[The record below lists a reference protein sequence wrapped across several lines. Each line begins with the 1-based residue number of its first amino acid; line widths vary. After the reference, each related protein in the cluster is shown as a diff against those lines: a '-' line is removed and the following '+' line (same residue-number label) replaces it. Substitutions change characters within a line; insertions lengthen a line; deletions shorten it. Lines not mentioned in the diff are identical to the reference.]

1 MSTFHAYVDAA
12 HFHEALGNVLRF
24 AAKRSRL
31 PILEEAQVRFE
42 DGHCVLTC
50 TNLDQW
56 CMSTIPAVGDSF
68 SFVFVGTRKIL
79 SACKYFSGELE
90 LTYTI
95 EPTETNPDPR
105 GQISI
110 SDGKRSLKRS
120 TERTSDFPE
129 LKEKPLD
136 RHYPVNPKRL
146 LERFKRVKY
155 AVSSNDARPN
165 QCCIEFLKDKIIAV
179 DGYRLAM
186 STDPAV
192 NVEKPFYIPPEVMAE
207 LTMFKDQDCTISVGE
222 EWAAVESE
230 TLRVLTRIPG
240 YDGFDVERAIPTS
253 FSTEYPVDVDQLL
266 DEVRYHQDTRDLL
279 VELEFEDESGKLR
292 TLARHRKDDKMDITL
307 DGVRIGQGDLTTMFG
322 ERDLFL
328 SMFNPQYFIN
338 VLGSKGRNLLE
349 RYLPE
354 VPKAEVLAQL
364 SDQTRALLEK
374 QEFLSAE
381 AYSKQLREQ
390 VTDIEKDMV
399 YIQGQIDLHA
409 SQQKEQAQELM
420 EAQVRHTQLQERIG
434 ELERKRTTGFD
445 GNSMIDRL
453 ADLYARY
460 EELQRENPVIADT
473 ANLDLQIHA
482 AAEKLARRKAD
493 AYQSK
498 YAAALAQA
506 QERIHRLSM
515 EFKRTKHIHDGL
527 TAGGQCPMCRQTI
540 TEQTLPQVKGEFAA
554 SLRRIQ
560 AEGCQLTAQCKEVQ
574 ELDAKARTV
583 FEQFRE
589 DDIAAGE
596 AELEELSGQRKQA
609 LEQAEERRNF
619 HQQEL
624 ERLHSEIQST
634 ELDRECGM
642 LSQEEIEELNRA
654 RTEFAGLNAK
664 IEVLSKLVQASPEAA
679 GKQEQDIKQMQASI
693 QQKKEL
699 LSALAFYISKRVEIN
714 FSKLRMNR
722 VSITLYDVV
731 KSTGEV
737 KDVFRFTYEGRDYIC
752 LSHSERI
759 RAGLEVAELIKRL
772 LGVEYPTFID
782 DVESVPVIDNV
793 RPTGQVFIAKVIK
806 GTALQVQV
814 ADNTGVPKA
823 A

>member
-1 MSTFHAYVDAA
+1 MIQPIKQFRVT
-12 HFHEALGNVLRF
+12 
-24 AAKRSRL
+24 RL
-31 PILEEAQVRFE
+31 
-42 DGHCVLTC
+42 
-50 TNLDQW
+50 
-56 CMSTIPAVGDSF
+56 
-68 SFVFVGTRKIL
+68 
-79 SACKYFSGELE
+79 
-90 LTYTI
+90 
-95 EPTETNPDPR
+95 
-105 GQISI
+105 
-110 SDGKRSLKRS
+110 
-120 TERTSDFPE
+120 
-129 LKEKPLD
+129 
-136 RHYPVNPKRL
+136 
-146 LERFKRVKY
+146 
-155 AVSSNDARPN
+155 
-165 QCCIEFLKDKIIAV
+165 
-179 DGYRLAM
+179 
-186 STDPAV
+186 
-192 NVEKPFYIPPEVMAE
+192 
-207 LTMFKDQDCTISVGE
+207 TISGFKGYADQKTFQFGGMNVISGHMGVGKSSI
-222 EWAAVESE
+222 ADAIAFAITGV
-230 TLRVLTRIPG
+230 
-240 YDGFDVERAIPTS
+240 GFYAGAKID
-253 FSTEYPVDVDQLL
+253 YL
-266 DEVRYHQDTRDLL
+266 YHQDTRDLL
-279 VELEFEDESGKLR
+279 VELEFEDESGKVR

-420 EAQVRHTQLQERIG
+420 EAQVRHTQLQERIS
-434 ELERKRTTGFD
+434 ELECKRTTGFD
-445 GNSMIDRL
+445 GNSLNDRL

-460 EELQRENPVIADT
+460 EELQREKPEIADT
-473 ANLDLQIHA
+473 ESLDAQIRA
-482 AAEKLARRKAD
+482 VAEKVAGRKAD
-493 AYQSK
+493 TYQSK
-498 YAAALAQA
+498 YADALAQA
-506 QERIHRLSM
+506 QARIHKLSV
-515 EFKRTKHIHDGL
+515 ELKQTKHIHDGL
-527 TAGGQCPMCRQTI
+527 KAGVKCPMCRQTI
-540 TEQTLPQVKGEFAA
+540 TEQTLPQVKGEFTA

-560 AEGCQLTAQCKEVQ
+560 AEGCQLTAQFKEVQ
-574 ELDAKARTV
+574 ELDAKARAV
-583 FEQFRE
+583 FEQYRE

-596 AELEELSGQRKQA
+596 AKLKELSGQRAQA
-609 LEQAEERRNF
+609 VEQAEKQRNLR
-619 HQQEL
+619 QQEL

-642 LSQEEIEELNRA
+642 LSQEEIEELNSA
-654 RTEFAGLNAK
+654 RTEFAELNAK

-679 GKQEQDIKQMQASI
+679 EKQEQGIKQMQASI

-699 LSALAFYISKRVEIN
+699 LSALAFYISKRVELN
-714 FSKLRMNR
+714 FSKLKMNR

-737 KDVFRFTYEGRDYIC
+737 KDVFRFVYGGRDYIC

-806 GTALQVQV
+806 GAALQVQV

>member
-1 MSTFHAYVDAA
+1 MFGLETSYIPRFIEDAGQLEELLRPEVFRHYVYGSEPNTGRWVTNSELVILIGAVDNNKSRKLCHEVFLRARDLVYIDSGNGEYTGQIVCGIRRAGKTVYKPVGMLYPEVSTPEDLFPTEVSWCGGVGLRPADHRGKPDGRHCRGHYDLQHSGHRLQHRTADHLLYQIGEHPIFSKTANEEESRMSTFHAYVDAA

-266 DEVRYHQDTRDLL
+266 DEVRYLNGFITAKTRKPIRFDGGTLSLETPGGTYLSKVGLPPVEARGLNPKYLL
-279 VELEFEDESGKLR
+279 EGLEQFKAKKVHTVTMKMGHPHSPMILTDG
-292 TLARHRKDDKMDITL
+292 KDDLAMVL
-307 DGVRIGQGDLTTMFG
+307 PVRL
-322 ERDLFL
+322 
-328 SMFNPQYFIN
+328 
-338 VLGSKGRNLLE
+338 
-349 RYLPE
+349 
-354 VPKAEVLAQL
+354 
-364 SDQTRALLEK
+364 
-374 QEFLSAE
+374 
-381 AYSKQLREQ
+381 
-390 VTDIEKDMV
+390 
-399 YIQGQIDLHA
+399 
-409 SQQKEQAQELM
+409 
-420 EAQVRHTQLQERIG
+420 
-434 ELERKRTTGFD
+434 
-445 GNSMIDRL
+445 
-453 ADLYARY
+453 
-460 EELQRENPVIADT
+460 
-473 ANLDLQIHA
+473 
-482 AAEKLARRKAD
+482 
-493 AYQSK
+493 
-498 YAAALAQA
+498 
-506 QERIHRLSM
+506 
-515 EFKRTKHIHDGL
+515 
-527 TAGGQCPMCRQTI
+527 
-540 TEQTLPQVKGEFAA
+540 
-554 SLRRIQ
+554 
-560 AEGCQLTAQCKEVQ
+560 KEV
-574 ELDAKARTV
+574 A
-583 FEQFRE
+583 
-589 DDIAAGE
+589 
-596 AELEELSGQRKQA
+596 
-609 LEQAEERRNF
+609 
-619 HQQEL
+619 
-624 ERLHSEIQST
+624 
-634 ELDRECGM
+634 
-642 LSQEEIEELNRA
+642 
-654 RTEFAGLNAK
+654 
-664 IEVLSKLVQASPEAA
+664 
-679 GKQEQDIKQMQASI
+679 
-693 QQKKEL
+693 
-699 LSALAFYISKRVEIN
+699 
-714 FSKLRMNR
+714 
-722 VSITLYDVV
+722 
-731 KSTGEV
+731 
-737 KDVFRFTYEGRDYIC
+737 
-752 LSHSERI
+752 
-759 RAGLEVAELIKRL
+759 
-772 LGVEYPTFID
+772 
-782 DVESVPVIDNV
+782 
-793 RPTGQVFIAKVIK
+793 
-806 GTALQVQV
+806 
-814 ADNTGVPKA
+814 
-823 A
+823 

>member
-266 DEVRYHQDTRDLL
+266 DEVRYLNGFITAKTR
-279 VELEFEDESGKLR
+279 KPIR
-292 TLARHRKDDKMDITL
+292 
-307 DGVRIGQGDLTTMFG
+307 
-322 ERDLFL
+322 
-328 SMFNPQYFIN
+328 
-338 VLGSKGRNLLE
+338 
-349 RYLPE
+349 
-354 VPKAEVLAQL
+354 
-364 SDQTRALLEK
+364 
-374 QEFLSAE
+374 
-381 AYSKQLREQ
+381 
-390 VTDIEKDMV
+390 
-399 YIQGQIDLHA
+399 
-409 SQQKEQAQELM
+409 
-420 EAQVRHTQLQERIG
+420 
-434 ELERKRTTGFD
+434 FD
-445 GNSMIDRL
+445 GG
-453 ADLYARY
+453 
-460 EELQRENPVIADT
+460 T
-473 ANLDLQIHA
+473 
-482 AAEKLARRKAD
+482 
-493 AYQSK
+493 
-498 YAAALAQA
+498 
-506 QERIHRLSM
+506 LS
-515 EFKRTKHIHDGL
+515 L
-527 TAGGQCPMCRQTI
+527 
-540 TEQTLPQVKGEFAA
+540 
-554 SLRRIQ
+554 
-560 AEGCQLTAQCKEVQ
+560 
-574 ELDAKARTV
+574 
-583 FEQFRE
+583 
-589 DDIAAGE
+589 
-596 AELEELSGQRKQA
+596 
-609 LEQAEERRNF
+609 
-619 HQQEL
+619 
-624 ERLHSEIQST
+624 
-634 ELDRECGM
+634 
-642 LSQEEIEELNRA
+642 
-654 RTEFAGLNAK
+654 
-664 IEVLSKLVQASPEAA
+664 
-679 GKQEQDIKQMQASI
+679 
-693 QQKKEL
+693 
-699 LSALAFYISKRVEIN
+699 
-714 FSKLRMNR
+714 
-722 VSITLYDVV
+722 
-731 KSTGEV
+731 
-737 KDVFRFTYEGRDYIC
+737 
-752 LSHSERI
+752 
-759 RAGLEVAELIKRL
+759 
-772 LGVEYPTFID
+772 
-782 DVESVPVIDNV
+782 
-793 RPTGQVFIAKVIK
+793 
-806 GTALQVQV
+806 
-814 ADNTGVPKA
+814 
-823 A
+823 

>member
-207 LTMFKDQDCTISVGE
+207 LAMFKDQDCTISVGE

-266 DEVRYHQDTRDLL
+266 DEVRYLNGFITAKTRKPIRFDGGTLSLETPGGTYLSKVGLPPVEARGLNPKYLL
-279 VELEFEDESGKLR
+279 EGLEQFKAKKVHTVTMKMGHPHSPMILTDG
-292 TLARHRKDDKMDITL
+292 KDDLAMVL
-307 DGVRIGQGDLTTMFG
+307 PVRL
-322 ERDLFL
+322 
-328 SMFNPQYFIN
+328 
-338 VLGSKGRNLLE
+338 
-349 RYLPE
+349 
-354 VPKAEVLAQL
+354 
-364 SDQTRALLEK
+364 
-374 QEFLSAE
+374 
-381 AYSKQLREQ
+381 
-390 VTDIEKDMV
+390 
-399 YIQGQIDLHA
+399 
-409 SQQKEQAQELM
+409 
-420 EAQVRHTQLQERIG
+420 
-434 ELERKRTTGFD
+434 
-445 GNSMIDRL
+445 
-453 ADLYARY
+453 
-460 EELQRENPVIADT
+460 
-473 ANLDLQIHA
+473 
-482 AAEKLARRKAD
+482 
-493 AYQSK
+493 
-498 YAAALAQA
+498 
-506 QERIHRLSM
+506 
-515 EFKRTKHIHDGL
+515 
-527 TAGGQCPMCRQTI
+527 
-540 TEQTLPQVKGEFAA
+540 
-554 SLRRIQ
+554 
-560 AEGCQLTAQCKEVQ
+560 KEV
-574 ELDAKARTV
+574 A
-583 FEQFRE
+583 
-589 DDIAAGE
+589 
-596 AELEELSGQRKQA
+596 
-609 LEQAEERRNF
+609 
-619 HQQEL
+619 
-624 ERLHSEIQST
+624 
-634 ELDRECGM
+634 
-642 LSQEEIEELNRA
+642 
-654 RTEFAGLNAK
+654 
-664 IEVLSKLVQASPEAA
+664 
-679 GKQEQDIKQMQASI
+679 
-693 QQKKEL
+693 
-699 LSALAFYISKRVEIN
+699 
-714 FSKLRMNR
+714 
-722 VSITLYDVV
+722 
-731 KSTGEV
+731 
-737 KDVFRFTYEGRDYIC
+737 
-752 LSHSERI
+752 
-759 RAGLEVAELIKRL
+759 
-772 LGVEYPTFID
+772 
-782 DVESVPVIDNV
+782 
-793 RPTGQVFIAKVIK
+793 
-806 GTALQVQV
+806 
-814 ADNTGVPKA
+814 
-823 A
+823 

>member
-1 MSTFHAYVDAA
+1 MIQPIKQFRIT
-12 HFHEALGNVLRF
+12 
-24 AAKRSRL
+24 RL
-31 PILEEAQVRFE
+31 
-42 DGHCVLTC
+42 
-50 TNLDQW
+50 
-56 CMSTIPAVGDSF
+56 
-68 SFVFVGTRKIL
+68 
-79 SACKYFSGELE
+79 
-90 LTYTI
+90 
-95 EPTETNPDPR
+95 
-105 GQISI
+105 
-110 SDGKRSLKRS
+110 
-120 TERTSDFPE
+120 
-129 LKEKPLD
+129 
-136 RHYPVNPKRL
+136 
-146 LERFKRVKY
+146 
-155 AVSSNDARPN
+155 
-165 QCCIEFLKDKIIAV
+165 
-179 DGYRLAM
+179 
-186 STDPAV
+186 
-192 NVEKPFYIPPEVMAE
+192 
-207 LTMFKDQDCTISVGE
+207 TISGFKGYADKKTFEFGDMNVISGHMGVGKSSI
-222 EWAAVESE
+222 ADAIAFAITGV
-230 TLRVLTRIPG
+230 
-240 YDGFDVERAIPTS
+240 GFYAGAKID
-253 FSTEYPVDVDQLL
+253 YL
-266 DEVRYHQDTRDLL
+266 YHQDTRDLL
-279 VELEFEDESGKLR
+279 IELEFEDESGKVR

-307 DGVRIGQGDLTTMFG
+307 DGVRIGQGELTTMFG

-354 VPKAEVLAQL
+354 VPKEEVLAQL
-364 SDQTRALLEK
+364 SDQTRELLEK

-381 AYSKQLREQ
+381 AYAKQLREQ
-390 VTDIEKDMV
+390 VAATEKDMV
-399 YIQGQIDLHA
+399 YIQGQIDLHGT
-409 SQQKEQAQELM
+409 QQQEQAQELM
-420 EAQVRHTQLQERIG
+420 ESQVRHTQLQERID

-445 GNSMIDRL
+445 GSSLNDRL

-460 EELQRENPVIADT
+460 EELQREKPEIADT
-473 ANLDLQIHA
+473 ESLDAQIQA
-482 AAEKLARRKAD
+482 VAEKTARRKAET
-493 AYQSK
+493 YQSK
-498 YAAALAQA
+498 YAAALTQA
-506 QERIHRLSM
+506 QERIKTLGAQ
-515 EFKRTKHIHDGL
+515 FNRTKYIHDGL
-527 TAGGQCPMCRQTI
+527 KAGVRCPMCRQLV
-540 TEQTLPQVKGEFAA
+540 TEQTLPQVKQEFAA

-574 ELDAKARTV
+574 ELDAKARAV
-583 FEQFRE
+583 FEQYQK

-596 AELEELSGQRKQA
+596 AALKDLSGQRAQA
-609 LEQAEERRNF
+609 VEQAEKQRNLR
-619 HQQEL
+619 QQEL

-654 RTEFAGLNAK
+654 RTEFTELNAK
-664 IEVLSKLVQASPEAA
+664 IGVLSELVQASPEAA
-679 GKQEQDIKQMQASI
+679 EKQEQGIKQMQASI

-699 LSALAFYISKRVEIN
+699 LSALAFYISKRVELN
-714 FSKLRMNR
+714 FSRLKMNR

-772 LGVEYPTFID
+772 LGVVYPTFID